1 MPDAALHVGKRGTRY
16 AVAVLVAIAITRV
29 HAADLWPDVVSGTI
43 GYKPQVGI
51 AGGVASWYLT
61 SLAAPRDQT
70 GLSIHLDGGVA
81 YWRGYGRPT
90 PNGSLWDFSG
100 TPVFRWTF
108 SQPEI
113 PRLFAEAG
121 IGIHL
126 LTHTWINND
135 RQFGIAFQFG
145 EDIGIGTA
153 FGERNRYEV
162 KLYVQHISN
171 AHIAKENW
179 GLTTP
184 MVMFSMALE

>member
-1 MPDAALHVGKRGTRY
+1 MRLALAILPAI
-16 AVAVLVAIAITRV
+16 AVASAN
-29 HAADLWPDVVSGTI
+29 AADLWPDVVSGTA

-51 AGGVASWYLT
+51 AGAVASWYLT

-70 GLSIHLDGGVA
+70 GFSIHLDGEVA

-90 PNGSLWDFSG
+90 PNGSLWDFSA

-108 SQPEI
+108 SQPEA
-113 PRLFAEAG
+113 PRLFVEAG
-121 IGIHL
+121 VGIHF

-145 EDIGIGTA
+145 ENIGVGTA
-153 FGERNRYEV
+153 FGDRNRYEV
-162 KLYVQHISN
+162 KLYVQHVSN
-171 AHIAKENW
+171 ADLARENW

>member
-1 MPDAALHVGKRGTRY
+1 MPEAAFHVGKRGVRLVSAILPAI
-16 AVAVLVAIAITRV
+16 AVASA
-29 HAADLWPDVVSGTI
+29 HAADLWPDVLSGTV

-51 AGGVASWYLT
+51 AGAIASWYLT
-61 SLAAPRDQT
+61 PVTPARDAT

-90 PNGSLWDFSG
+90 PNGSLWDFSAI
-100 TPVFRWTF
+100 PVARWTF
-108 SQPEI
+108 SQPAS

-121 IGIHL
+121 VGIHF

-145 EDIGIGTA
+145 ENIGVGTA
-153 FGERNRYEV
+153 FGDRNRYEI
-162 KLYVQHISN
+162 KLYVQHVSN
-171 AHIAKENW
+171 AHIARENW